1 MKEEAGTCC
10 EKAFILNNLKKIE
23 LQGPEMSLEH
33 DAGWKEG
40 SGAGG
45 GNAHS
50 LPGDGA
56 GDPMPGRHRPSR
68 GRATSWALC

>member
-1 MKEEAGTCC
+1 
-10 EKAFILNNLKKIE
+10 
-23 LQGPEMSLEH
+23 MSLEH